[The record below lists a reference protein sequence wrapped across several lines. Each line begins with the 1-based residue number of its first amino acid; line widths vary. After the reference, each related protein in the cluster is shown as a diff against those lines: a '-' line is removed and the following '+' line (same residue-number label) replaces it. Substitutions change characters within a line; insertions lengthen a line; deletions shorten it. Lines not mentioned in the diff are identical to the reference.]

1 MYRENLKLSFVIFLI
16 ILLALFTSTVFASSE
31 TEKLLQEIIEAKTM
45 KPDVF
50 AFINMGNFYCSL
62 DLYEPAEKEY
72 EKALSLD
79 ETNILARINQS
90 YALYKIGEKESA
102 LAKLTQIIIEDSN
115 NAFAYFVKGK
125 IHKEALEYD
134 LAINE
139 YKKVAEL
146 IPQNDK
152 LICEL
157 AQLYQDNGQFIKAT
171 ETYTKL
177 NKLKPSP
184 YILDNFLA
192 YQESA
197 ACYLNLGDY
206 FSGVGNIDQ
215 AVSAYSKATQF
226 TEDKRSIA
234 IAHYRLGLISLKG
247 EEYEQAIMEKV
258 LSQKFYP
265 LYIKDFTFDNFAQAF
280 IEMGNMHYDAGELKK
295 AHQNYELALQLADS
309 NYILSEAHY
318 KLGLSYYRSQDYEN
332 AVREGEIAL
341 SLNPE
346 FLSDQQRSIDLLI
359 ANAWSNLTKINSEK
373 IEISNKTEKDENKE
387 KSTNE
392 SSSFSIISLS
402 KETPTPK
409 EEPKKGLVK
418 SWVGT
423 GIKTTEAFS
432 ITSTPWKVSY
442 SGGGG
447 SLAIYVYNINGDLES
462 VFQSSDNKGDT
473 SFVYK
478 TGKFYLQITSMDK
491 WKVEVLQ

>member
-1 MYRENLKLSFVIFLI
+1 MVAMYRENLKLSFVIFLI
-16 ILLALFTSTVFASSE
+16 ILLSLFTSTVSASNE
-31 TEKLLQEIIEAKTM
+31 TEKLLQEIIEGKTM

-72 EKALSLD
+72 EKALGLD
-79 ETNILARINQS
+79 GTNILARINQS

-102 LAKLTQIIIEDSN
+102 LAKLTQIIIEDPN
-115 NAFAYFVKGK
+115 NAFAYYVKGK

-139 YKKVAEL
+139 YEKVAEL

-152 LICEL
+152 LISEL
-157 AQLYQDNGQFIKAT
+157 AQLYQDNEQFIKAT
-171 ETYTKL
+171 ETYMKL
-177 NKLKPSP
+177 GKLKVSP

-206 FSGVGNIDQ
+206 YSSVGNIDQ
-215 AVSAYSKATQF
+215 AVSAYNKATQF
-226 TEDKRSIA
+226 SEDKRSIA
-234 IAHYRLGLISLKG
+234 IAYYRLGLINLKG
-247 EEYEQAIMEKV
+247 EEYEKAIMEKV

-280 IEMGNMHYDAGELKK
+280 IEIGDMHYNAGELQK
-295 AHQNYELALQLADS
+295 AHKNYELALQLADS

-346 FLSDQQRSIDLLI
+346 YLSDQQRLIDLLI
-359 ANAWSNLTKINSEK
+359 ANAWSNLTK
-373 IEISNKTEKDENKE
+373 KE
-387 KSTNE
+387 
-392 SSSFSIISLS
+392 
-402 KETPTPK
+402 
-409 EEPKKGLVK
+409 
-418 SWVGT
+418 
-423 GIKTTEAFS
+423 
-432 ITSTPWKVSY
+432 
-442 SGGGG
+442 
-447 SLAIYVYNINGDLES
+447 
-462 VFQSSDNKGDT
+462 
-473 SFVYK
+473 
-478 TGKFYLQITSMDK
+478 
-491 WKVEVLQ
+491 

>member
-1 MYRENLKLSFVIFLI
+1 MVDMYRKKLRLNFVIFLI
-16 ILLALFTSTVFASSE
+16 ILLTFFCTSAFASNE
-31 TEKLLQEIIEAKTM
+31 TEKLLQEIIEGKTL

-90 YALYKIGEKESA
+90 YALYKMGERESA
-102 LAKLTQIIIEDSN
+102 LTNLSQLIIEDPN
-115 NAFAYFVKGK
+115 NAFAYFVKGMIYK
-125 IHKEALEYD
+125 DTLEYD
-134 LAINE
+134 LAIIE
-139 YKKVAEL
+139 YEKVVEF

-152 LICEL
+152 LISEL
-157 AQLYQDNGQFIKAT
+157 AQLYQDNDQLIEAT
-171 ETYTKL
+171 ETYIKL
-177 NKLKPSP
+177 GKLKPSP

-197 ACYLNLGDY
+197 ACCVNLGDY
-206 FSGVGNIDQ
+206 YSSVGSIEQ
-215 AVSAYSKATQF
+215 AISAYKKATQF

-234 IAHYRLGLISLKG
+234 IAHYRLGLINLKG

-280 IEMGNMHYDAGELKK
+280 IEIGNMHYNAGELQK

-309 NYILSEAHY
+309 NYILSKAHY

-346 FLSDQQRSIDLLI
+346 FFSDQQRLIDLLI
-359 ANAWSNLTKINSEK
+359 ANAWSNFTK
-373 IEISNKTEKDENKE
+373 KE
-387 KSTNE
+387 
-392 SSSFSIISLS
+392 
-402 KETPTPK
+402 
-409 EEPKKGLVK
+409 
-418 SWVGT
+418 
-423 GIKTTEAFS
+423 
-432 ITSTPWKVSY
+432 
-442 SGGGG
+442 
-447 SLAIYVYNINGDLES
+447 
-462 VFQSSDNKGDT
+462 
-473 SFVYK
+473 
-478 TGKFYLQITSMDK
+478 
-491 WKVEVLQ
+491 